1 MFKKREIIIK
11 FCFVI
16 LINFILIFI
25 YDLKFDLTKDKR
37 HTISSETKTILS
49 NLDDKIFIKIYLEEN
64 LSKDLQHLQSEVIS
78 LLTSFKV
85 IAGDKFDYEFINPDE
100 TSDDIQKLYVQIKK
114 EGVLSR
120 NIQNKEG
127 FKVSQRIIFPG
138 AVIYYK
144 DQTKAVNFFE
154 YSNNNFVDNQEI
166 NTSIENL
173 EYKFIS
179 AIYRIIQIANNKRDK
194 IAFLNGNGELSE
206 KELFDL
212 TISNDDDNLQYHYD
226 IEFFDIKSF
235 KIDTSN
241 INSGDATINII
252 DYMVNNFKAIIIA
265 KPTIPFNALEKFII
279 DQYLMNGGRIIW
291 FIDMVSADL
300 DSLIS
305 QPSFIAYKNELNL
318 DSMFNHYGVD
328 FGNNLIEDLN
338 STSIPIVNSN
348 KINSENY
355 FSWPYYLLI
364 KSNNNHL
371 IVNNIGNVHIKFVS
385 SIDTTYSEFNK
396 KTILLNSSKSSRVN
410 PTPAKI
416 SFQTAIKPPP
426 RSSFNKVNIPVGV
439 LIEGEFTSFFK
450 DIIIDKSKYF
460 SSKSKETKM
469 IFFADGDIPKNR
481 VVNDGK
487 TWSPLGYDE
496 FSKKIYSGN
505 KNIVMNSVHYLCDDI
520 KLFHLKEKQRLLAT
534 INKQKILKYR
544 TLIQL
549 INIIFPII
557 LVLIFH
563 YSFRL
568 YKYKKYS

>member
-1 MFKKREIIIK
+1 MFKNRDIIIK

-16 LINFILIFI
+16 LINFILIYI
-25 YDLKFDLTKDKR
+25 YDFKFDLTKDKR
-37 HTISSETKTILS
+37 HTISSETTSILR
-49 NLDDKIFIKIYLEEN
+49 NLDDKIFIKIYLEGD

-85 IAGDKFDYEFINPDE
+85 IAGDKFDYEFINPDKE
-100 TSDDIQKLYVQIKK
+100 SDDIQKLYMQIKK
-114 EGVLSR
+114 AGVLSR
-120 NIQNKEG
+120 NIQSKEG
-127 FKVSQRIIFPG
+127 FKVSQSIIFPG

-144 DQTKAVNFFE
+144 DQTKAVNFLE
-154 YSNNNFVDNQEI
+154 YSNSNFVDNQEI

-179 AIYRIIQIANNKRDK
+179 AIYRVIQIANNKREK

-212 TISNDDDNLQYHYD
+212 TNSNDDENLQYHYD

-241 INSGDATINII
+241 KNSGDATISII
-252 DYMVNNFKAIIIA
+252 DYMANNFKAIIIA
-265 KPTIPFNALEKFII
+265 KPTIPFNPLEKFII
-279 DQYLMNGGRIIW
+279 DQYLMKGGRIIW
-291 FIDMVSADL
+291 FIDMVLADL
-300 DSLIS
+300 DSLMRK
-305 QPSFIAYKNELNL
+305 PSFIAYKNELNL
-318 DSMFNHYGVD
+318 DDMFNHYGVNL
-328 FGNNLIEDLN
+328 GSNLIEDLK
-338 STSIPIVNSN
+338 STSIPIINSN
-348 KINSENY
+348 KINRKNY
-355 FSWPYYLLI
+355 FPWPYYLLI

-371 IVNNIGNVHIKFVS
+371 IVNNIGNVHAKFVS
-385 SIDTTYSEFNK
+385 SVDTFYSKFNK
-396 KTILLNSSKSSRVN
+396 KTILLNSSKNSRVN

-416 SFQTAIKPPP
+416 SFQIAIKPPP
-426 RSSFNKVNIPVGV
+426 ISSFNKVNIPIGV
-439 LIEGEFTSFFK
+439 LIEGKFISFFK
-450 DIIIDKSKYF
+450 DFLRDKSK
-460 SSKSKETKM
+460 SLTKSKETKM

-481 VVNDGK
+481 VVNEGK

-505 KNIVMNSVHYLCDDI
+505 KNIVMNSIHYLCDDI

-534 INKQKILKYR
+534 IDKQKILKYR